1 MAELAIERLHKSYG
15 GKVAVESMN
24 LEIPTGIFC
33 IFLGPSGCGK
43 STTLNCVAGLEE
55 PTSGRISL
63 GGRDITNLPPHQ
75 RDIAM
80 VFQSAL
86 LYPHLTAHDNIRMSL
101 RASAVDR
108 NEVEGRIARAA
119 KMLDIVPLLGKKPS
133 AMSGGERQRVA
144 IAKAIV
150 RDPAAFLLD
159 EPLSALD
166 AALRQSLRSELVHL
180 QKQLGVTT
188 IFVTHDQVEAMTMG
202 DMIVV
207 MNNGKIEQVGTP
219 REVYETP
226 KTRFVAGFVGSPP
239 MNFFRG
245 RLTGE
250 GDRVTVETGTAGFV
264 LPQSLASQVS
274 GSVREIDLGVRPQH
288 VALTEEGA
296 EGALPVT
303 VYAVERLG
311 KENVVVVEDQARNTF
326 RALTAPSDKLV
337 IGDRV
342 FLSPDVSKAFVFPC
356 SD

>member
-1 MAELAIERLHKSYG
+1 MAELAIEQLHKSYG
-15 GKVAVESMN
+15 GKVAVESMD
-24 LEIPTGIFC
+24 LKIPTGSFC

-55 PTSGRISL
+55 PTSGRILL
-63 GGRDITNLPPHQ
+63 GGRDITYLPPHQ

-108 NEVEGRIARAA
+108 AEAESKIARAA
-119 KMLDIVPLLGKKPS
+119 KMLDITTLLGKKPS

-180 QKQLGVTT
+180 QKRLGVTT

-207 MNNGKIEQVGTP
+207 MNNGRIEQVGTP
-219 REVYETP
+219 QEVYETP
-226 KTRFVAGFVGSPP
+226 KSRFVAGFVGSPP

-245 RLTGE
+245 RLVGE
-250 GDRVTVETGTAGFV
+250 ADRVTIETGRARFGM
-264 LPQSLASQVS
+264 PKSLVSEVS

-288 VALTEEGA
+288 VALTEGRES
-296 EGALPVT
+296 GALPVT

-311 KENVVVVEDQARNTF
+311 KENVVVVEDEVGNTF
-326 RALTAPSDKLV
+326 RALTVPSDKIV
-337 IGDRV
+337 IGDRM
-342 FLSPDVSKAFVFPC
+342 FLSADVSKAFVFPC

>member
-1 MAELAIERLHKSYG
+1 MDLR
-15 GKVAVESMN
+15 
-24 LEIPTGIFC
+24 IPTGTFC

-55 PTSGRISL
+55 PTSGRILL
-63 GGRDITNLPPHQ
+63 GGRNITHLPPHQ

-101 RASAVDR
+101 RASPVDR
-108 NEVEGRIARAA
+108 DQAEGKIARAA
-119 KMLDIVPLLGKKPS
+119 KMLDIIPLLGKKPS

-150 RDPAAFLLD
+150 RDPSAFLLD

-166 AALRQSLRSELVHL
+166 AALRQSLRSELAHL

-188 IFVTHDQVEAMTMG
+188 IFVTHDQIEAMTMG
-202 DMIVV
+202 DMIIV
-207 MNNGKIEQVGTP
+207 MNNGLIEQVGTP
-219 REVYETP
+219 QEVYETP

-245 RLTGE
+245 RLVGE
-250 GDRVTVETGTAGFV
+250 GDRVAVETGAARFV
-264 LPQSLASQVS
+264 LPQSLVS
-274 GSVREIDLGVRPQH
+274 GVAGSVGEIDLGVRPQH
-288 VALTEEGA
+288 VTLTEGRP

-326 RALTAPSDKLV
+326 RALTVPNDKIA

-342 FLSPDVSKAFVFPC
+342 FLSADVSKAFVFPY

>member
-1 MAELAIERLHKSYG
+1 MAELAIEQLHKSYG
-15 GKVAVESMN
+15 GRVAVESMD
-24 LEIPTGIFC
+24 LKIPTGTFC

-55 PTSGRISL
+55 LTSGRISL

-108 NEVEGRIARAA
+108 DEAESKIGRAA
-119 KMLDIVPLLGKKPS
+119 KMLDIIPLLGKKPS

-166 AALRQSLRSELVHL
+166 AALRQSLRSELDHL
-180 QKQLGVTT
+180 KKRLGVTT

-207 MNNGKIEQVGTP
+207 MNNGRIEQVGTP
-219 REVYETP
+219 QEVYETP

-239 MNFFRG
+239 MNFLRG
-245 RLTGE
+245 RLVGE
-250 GDRVTVETGTAGFV
+250 ADRVTIETGTARFV
-264 LPQSLASQVS
+264 MPRSLASNVS

-288 VALTEEGA
+288 VALTEGRE

-311 KENVVVVEDQARNTF
+311 KENVVVVEDEVGNTF
-326 RALTAPSDKLV
+326 RVLTVPSDKLV

-342 FLSPDVSKAFVFPC
+342 FLSADVSKAFVFPC